1 MKRILTALILIA
13 TTTGYL
19 NAADSLVWYD
29 ADTGQMSSYTN
40 GNANTNLSMNG
51 STFTNINASTLS
63 TPYCKFHN
71 TNDVTFTAANTWTN
85 MIFIFTPTN
94 ENSYGFDLGGT
105 LTNTITMTVD
115 GLAEI
120 NGCVRSYWTGG
131 NNTAASVASR
141 IVYSG
146 DNWVTTNEARCLQAY
161 WSRERK
167 ANDYQTIPFAGSLYV
182 TNGLEIR
189 LQVQVSSTDM
199 QLEQAILFDQPLSVT
214 FNAWIIG
221 K

>member
-1 MKRILTALILIA
+1 MKTILTLCCIA
-13 TTTGYL
+13 MVAGL
-19 NAADSLVWYD
+19 SLG
-29 ADTGQMSSYTN
+29 AGSSPYHIVQTDN
-40 GNANTNLSMNG
+40 GTNLYWMGTGVTNPISVDG
-51 STFTNINASTLS
+51 SAAAKA
-63 TPYCKFHN
+63 YCKFHN

-85 MIFIFTPTN
+85 MIFSFTPTN